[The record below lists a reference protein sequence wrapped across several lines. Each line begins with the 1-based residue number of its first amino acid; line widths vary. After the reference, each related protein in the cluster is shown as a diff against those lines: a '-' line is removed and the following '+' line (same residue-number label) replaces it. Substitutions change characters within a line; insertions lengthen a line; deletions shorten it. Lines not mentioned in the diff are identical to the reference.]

1 MDVRRGEPEAVIVL
15 DTHAW
20 FWLVASPDRLSE
32 RAVMAI
38 DAADQIGVSAIS
50 CWEIAMLAEKKRIE
64 MDRPTR
70 QWLDDALAS
79 TGTVLLTL
87 DPAVAALAARLP
99 LHGDPADRLIV
110 ATAITASA
118 ELLTK
123 DQQIRS
129 AGLVATV
136 W

>member
-1 MDVRRGEPEAVIVL
+1 MIVL

-32 RAVMAI
+32 QAAIAI
-38 DAADQIGVSAIS
+38 DGADSLGVSAMS
-50 CWEIAMLAEKKRIE
+50 CWEIAMLAEKGRIE
-64 MDRPTR
+64 LDRPAHR
-70 QWLDDALAS
+70 WLEDALAS
-79 TGTVLLTL
+79 SATRLL
-87 DPAVAALAARLP
+87 PIEPPVAALAARLP

-118 ELLTK
+118 ALVTK

-129 AGLVATV
+129 SHLVSTI